1 MKTKMIDTVVGLSIP
16 DLIEIQHKLEVMRL
30 DTKDL
35 LEFLDRDK
43 VQLFAEKID
52 EIKTLK
58 SKLKEVSKIVS

>member
-1 MKTKMIDTVVGLSIP
+1 MEHTMIDTVVGLSIP
-16 DLIEIQHKLEVMRL
+16 DLIEIQHKLQVMRL

-43 VQLFAEKID
+43 VQLFAEKVN

-58 SKLKEVSKIVS
+58 SKLADVAKIVS